1 MTHRTISVNHKKKGG
16 GGREKDL
23 RSSSSNT
30 HTFQQVTYL
39 QKTGL
44 QGSEL
49 SSGDILKKKREEER
63 CQGSTAPLHY
73 LLGFIPVK
81 PGRNSYN
88 NRKSE

>member
-49 SSGDILKKKREEER
+49 SSGDILKKKKRRRKMPGEHSTTTLSAR
-63 CQGSTAPLHY
+63 LYTCQT
-73 LLGFIPVK
+73 
-81 PGRNSYN
+81 
-88 NRKSE
+88 RKKQLQ